1 MFILYKFSPD
11 LCLSGLA
18 SRISKCRNGRLQL
31 STYIYGARDLEILT
45 RLSVL
50 SQSFF
55 YLINFVMTFLNKEKH
70 FNLLYFLSPNVRG
83 ARRKPPP
90 RGDPGGSA
98 SSAGLGGLLYGSM
111 GPPGVSPTLPP
122 NASRNSILTILI
134 SNSIQYGLELC
145 MFIFYKFSPDFCLS
159 GLASQ

>member
-1 MFILYKFSPD
+1 
-11 LCLSGLA
+11 
-18 SRISKCRNGRLQL
+18 
-31 STYIYGARDLEILT
+31 
-45 RLSVL
+45 
-50 SQSFF
+50 
-55 YLINFVMTFLNKEKH
+55 MTFLNKEKH

-83 ARRKPPP
+83 ARQEPPP

-122 NASRNSILTILI
+122 NASRNSILTILVF
-134 SNSIQYGLELC
+134 NSIQYGLELC

-159 GLASQ
+159 GLASQWQVILLLWSTRIYTKNRSIQSLRDFYINSKTRSFIEKWKIVKDTKWNLSSHWLH

>member
-1 MFILYKFSPD
+1 
-11 LCLSGLA
+11 
-18 SRISKCRNGRLQL
+18 
-31 STYIYGARDLEILT
+31 
-45 RLSVL
+45 
-50 SQSFF
+50 
-55 YLINFVMTFLNKEKH
+55 MTFLIKEKH

-159 GLASQ
+159 GLASQWQVILLLWSTRIYTKNRSIQSLRDFYINSKTRSFIEKWKIVKDTKWNLSSHWLH

>member
-1 MFILYKFSPD
+1 
-11 LCLSGLA
+11 
-18 SRISKCRNGRLQL
+18 
-31 STYIYGARDLEILT
+31 
-45 RLSVL
+45 
-50 SQSFF
+50 
-55 YLINFVMTFLNKEKH
+55 MTFLIKEKH

-122 NASRNSILTILI
+122 NTSGNLILKIPI
-134 SNSIQYGLELC
+134 SNSIVYVLELC
-145 MFIFYKFSPDFCLS
+145 IFSMNFHLVCVCLGLPSTAVYLYLWGKDLEIVTRLSVLNQSFLINFIMTFLTKEKDFNLLYFLSP
-159 GLASQ
+159 GVRGAR